1 MRGPDALARKN
12 ITLRTGIQI
21 QNIDRLNKTLHF
33 SHGSSLPYHLL
44 AIATGARPRQ
54 LPLPGGDVQGV
65 HSLRTLDDC
74 LRIGIEL
81 ETAERVVVIGGGF
94 IGLEFAAV
102 ARKKGKQVTVI
113 EAGDRLMARAV
124 SPFISD
130 WYTRLHAGHGVKLCF
145 NTVISTVDAKNG
157 HVSSISLTD
166 GTSHAADLVVL
177 GIGVIANDG
186 LAAESGLA
194 VDRGVVVD
202 ACGRTADPAV
212 FACGDCTATRQA
224 GQGLRRLESVQNAV
238 EQGKAVAAAM
248 LGKEKPFVATP
259 WFWSD
264 QYDAKL
270 QMVGTSSDFD
280 TQVIRGEPDEGKF
293 SVFYFRLGRLIGI
306 DSINRPQDHMLGRKL
321 LDRGL
326 SPTQQQ
332 VTDEAFALNSLLA

>member
-1 MRGPDALARKN
+1 
-12 ITLRTGIQI
+12 
-21 QNIDRLNKTLHF
+21 
-33 SHGSSLPYHLL
+33 
-44 AIATGARPRQ
+44 
-54 LPLPGGDVQGV
+54 
-65 HSLRTLDDC
+65 
-74 LRIGIEL
+74 
-81 ETAERVVVIGGGF
+81 
-94 IGLEFAAV
+94 
-102 ARKKGKQVTVI
+102 
-113 EAGDRLMARAV
+113 
-124 SPFISD
+124 
-130 WYTRLHAGHGVKLCF
+130 
-145 NTVISTVDAKNG
+145 
-157 HVSSISLTD
+157 
-166 GTSHAADLVVL
+166 
-177 GIGVIANDG
+177 
-186 LAAESGLA
+186 
-194 VDRGVVVD
+194 VVD